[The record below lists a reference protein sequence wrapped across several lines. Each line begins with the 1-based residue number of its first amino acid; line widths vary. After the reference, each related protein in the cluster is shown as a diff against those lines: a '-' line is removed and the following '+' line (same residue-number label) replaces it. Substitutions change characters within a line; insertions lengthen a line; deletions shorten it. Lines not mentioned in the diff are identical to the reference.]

1 MNQAEIVLP
10 HSATRG
16 ALFALAGFATFAL
29 HDALIKSLVG
39 YSPFQI
45 LFFAVLF
52 SYIPFSVSLVAV
64 REKGHLRPVH
74 TAWVVVRTISMVA
87 SAMGAFFAFRHLPL
101 TEAYALLFAM
111 PVVITL
117 LAIPMLGESV
127 HWFRWF
133 AIGLGLVGVLI
144 VLRPG
149 TSTLGAGHLAA
160 LVAVLGGATTA
171 ATTRKIGADE
181 RTATLIIYPLLANV
195 LITGVMQYFVY
206 IPMALVDLAKMAS
219 VGILT
224 IIAQYLIIM
233 AYRSA
238 PAALVA
244 PFQYSQMLWAVFY
257 GYIWF
262 GETPETRVYVG
273 AVVIIIAGMLILWRE
288 SRGGRSRYTPVLRT
302 RNLRVPPATVEPAGS
317 EQEGTDHDPCRR
329 Q

>member
-1 MNQAEIVLP
+1 VT
-10 HSATRG
+10 HSSSSPQHAVRRG

-52 SYIPFSVSLVAV
+52 SYVPFSLSLVAA

-74 TAWVVVRTISMVA
+74 TGWVIVRTTSMVL
-87 SAMGAFFAFRHLPL
+87 SAMGGFFAFRTLPL

-117 LAIPMLGESV
+117 LAIPLLGERV
-127 HWFRWF
+127 RLFRWF

-149 TSTLGAGHLAA
+149 ASTLGVGHLAA
-160 LVAVLGGATTA
+160 LLAVLAGATTA
-171 ATTRKIGADE
+171 TTTRKIGGRE
-181 RTATLIIYPLLANV
+181 RSATLIVYPLLANV
-195 LITGVMQYFVY
+195 LITGAMQYFVY
-206 IPMALVDLAKMAS
+206 RPMPLVDLARMA
-219 VGILT
+219 GIGVLT
-224 IIAQYLIIM
+224 IVAQYLIIM
-233 AYRSA
+233 AYRAA

-257 GYIWF
+257 GYFWF
-262 GETPETRVYVG
+262 GEIPETRVYVG
-273 AVVIIIAGMLILWRE
+273 ASVIIAAGMLILWRE
-288 SRGGRSRYTPVLRT
+288 ARGGTSRYSPVLRT
-302 RNLRVPPATVEPAGS
+302 RNLRVPPATVRPAES
-317 EQEGTDHDPCRR
+317 ERGAHGDG
-329 Q
+329 